1 MLNYCFILL
10 FIAIWGPFNATA
22 QDERYFREIVTGDH
36 VQAKEQDLPEADI
49 VSFSKAYELDLTGN
63 HRFERII
70 FERRDGIDWVTI
82 YNYQKELIFEYQLDT
97 QAAGSR
103 VYKIKMNDVS
113 QSERLLSLYFYEGA
127 TDYLNFKA
135 NTRLYFLTF
144 KVDDLKQMTAQ
155 KGPRIWEE
163 FSDKRGHYH
172 QRAYDVNLVD
182 LNSSQVKEIVV
193 SFRTIRRVYRLND
206 EMKWVEM

>member
-1 MLNYCFILL
+1 MS
-10 FIAIWGPFNATA
+10 
-22 QDERYFREIVTGDH
+22 QDERYFRELITGDH
-36 VQAKEQDLPEADI
+36 VQAKEKEQKAADI

-82 YNYQKELIFEYQLDT
+82 YNYQKELLFEYPLDT
-97 QAAGSR
+97 QAADSR
-103 VYKIKMNDVS
+103 VYKLKLNDVS
-113 QSERLLSLYFYEGA
+113 QTERLLTLYFYEGA
-127 TDYLNFKA
+127 TDYLNFKG
-135 NTRLYFLTF
+135 NVRLYFITF
-144 KVDDLKQMTAQ
+144 KKADLNQMKAQ

-193 SFRTIRRVYRLND
+193 NYKTIRRVYKMDDKMN
-206 EMKWVEM
+206 WVEM